1 MRRNPEFRPCREERV
16 LSHLLMQRILLRV
29 YTNGTRL
36 HCKIIRKRDKW
47 NIDAYEFSFNVINMI
62 SYYYLDLQ
70 SPKHEI
76 DALDEPHFGIRLV

>member
-1 MRRNPEFRPCREERV
+1 M
-16 LSHLLMQRILLRV
+16 HRILLRV

-47 NIDAYEFSFNVINMI
+47 NIDVYEFSFNVINMI

-76 DALDEPHFGIRLV
+76 DALDEPHFDIRLV